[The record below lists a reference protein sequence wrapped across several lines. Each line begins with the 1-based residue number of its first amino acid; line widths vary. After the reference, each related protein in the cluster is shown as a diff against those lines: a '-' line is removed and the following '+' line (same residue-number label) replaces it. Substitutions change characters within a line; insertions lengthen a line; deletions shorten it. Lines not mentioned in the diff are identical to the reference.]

1 MRSLNTMSKLCRF
14 LSMNQYDKA
23 IDEFE
28 KCLYLDPNFHKAYCN
43 LGVIYIRKKNYTM
56 AVNLLA
62 EAVSIRD
69 DFKEAYFNLG
79 LAYRKL
85 NRLEDAKEA
94 AENALRIDPNYENAR
109 ILIESLQD

>member
-1 MRSLNTMSKLCRF
+1 MGSEMC
-14 LSMNQYDKA
+14 
-23 IDEFE
+23 
-28 KCLYLDPNFHKAYCN
+28 
-43 LGVIYIRKKNYTM
+43 IRDRNYTM
-56 AVNLLA
+56 AVNLLKD
-62 EAVSIRD
+62 AVAIKD

-85 NRLEDAKEA
+85 NRLADAKDA